1 MNKET
6 TKIIKAQVLTK
17 EVILEFS
24 TQESLKILLNTFL
37 EFSLYENKELSLK
50 EYKEIKEKDSFF
62 RVKDY
67 AYYLL
72 KFRDYCEKEMEF
84 SLYKYCENTEYVDK
98 IINELKSKNY
108 INDEAYA
115 KYAVEKMFTKQYSK
129 ARVIKELVNL
139 EINEL
144 IIDEYTQNY
153 DEYAILEKRIKTLF
167 NNAYKKKTFEH
178 AKMDVYQKC
187 LVDGFDTSLVLEIL
201 NNTSLEN
208 EENIEHDNQM
218 LIKDYQKL
226 KRNYQ
231 NDCDKKEFQV
241 KLIRKLI
248 SKGYS
253 YESINE
259 IIRKDELEND

>member
-1 MNKET
+1 
-6 TKIIKAQVLTK
+6 
-17 EVILEFS
+17 
-24 TQESLKILLNTFL
+24 
-37 EFSLYENKELSLK
+37 
-50 EYKEIKEKDSFF
+50 
-62 RVKDY
+62 
-67 AYYLL
+67 
-72 KFRDYCEKEMEF
+72 
-84 SLYKYCENTEYVDK
+84 
-98 IINELKSKNY
+98 
-108 INDEAYA
+108 
-115 KYAVEKMFTKQYSK
+115 
-129 ARVIKELVNL
+129 
-139 EINEL
+139 
-144 IIDEYTQNY
+144 
-153 DEYAILEKRIKTLF
+153 
-167 NNAYKKKTFEH
+167 
-178 AKMDVYQKC
+178 MDVYQKC